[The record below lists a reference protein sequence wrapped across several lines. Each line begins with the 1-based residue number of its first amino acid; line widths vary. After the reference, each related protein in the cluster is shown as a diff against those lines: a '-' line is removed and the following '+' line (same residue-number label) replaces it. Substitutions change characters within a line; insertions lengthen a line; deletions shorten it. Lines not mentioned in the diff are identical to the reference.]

1 MSPAP
6 GLQPSPRSDGC
17 RARCRGALAVA
28 VAMGCVAPALGH
40 SKQCAGIVAIEGW
53 GRAMLSNANWGTP
66 GLSRGHVEVTQAGEV
81 RPHMT
86 GRSYFSNECEE
97 GVFDNSR
104 YIELKLLGR
113 KFSYTTNLF
122 GAQCGC
128 NAALYLVSMSRNTR
142 PSTCSD
148 YYCDANSVCGVACT
162 EIDIQESN
170 MYSFLSTL
178 HNASDKSGRGQGFGG
193 GGKYWSGRRDWL
205 SDDYAPGSACIDTE
219 KPFDVEVSFPV
230 CDNGLLLSMDVRIS
244 QRSHTGQDCRVSSTR
259 PAYSPEEFTAELKK
273 GMTPAI
279 SYWYAPDGMQW
290 MDGPGKDNRGG
301 CQEEHPNRCA
311 ESVLFS
317 NFAVEDIGPGY
328 ESPPTKAPLPPLP
341 RPVLPA
347 AGPGAG
353 VLPTRAVPA
362 GHRAPIGGGGAD
374 AENPDRWGEPARVT
388 TLPPTPGQLSF
399 RFAGIAKADDARFSC
414 RQGEQLPMPRTTA
427 EWASLNA
434 AIRNNVNLG
443 TLSTMW
449 PKNAVWLGGQWS
461 LTDSQWQR
469 EDWTPVGDLLWGDG
483 QPSAVSLQVQEPW
496 LSVDLTG
503 KAHDESSERVA
514 AVFCEFRQDLGLAMR
529 TPELLVD
536 KLFSSRGRSGAGRP
550 RVSASP
556 ALLLGAGLGV
566 ALLLLGFAV
575 RLRAHPRSHHS
586 LLPARLWFQETG
598 SIALAASSEQCI
610 LMRHGLKQAAL

>member
-1 MSPAP
+1 M
-6 GLQPSPRSDGC
+6 
-17 RARCRGALAVA
+17 A

-40 SKQCAGIVAIEGW
+40 SKQCAGIANIEGW
-53 GRAMLSNANWGTP
+53 GRAILSNANWETP
-66 GLSRGHVEVTQAGEV
+66 GPKGHVEVTQAGEV
-81 RPHMT
+81 RPHMM

-142 PSTCSD
+142 PTDCSD

-170 MYSFLSTL
+170 MHSFLSTL

-193 GGKYWSGRRDWL
+193 GGNYWSGRRDWL
-205 SDDYAPGSACIDTE
+205 SDDYAPGSVCIDTE
-219 KPFDVEVSFPV
+219 KPFDVEVSFPMG
-230 CDNGLLLSMDVRIS
+230 DNGLLLSMDVRIS
-244 QRSHTGQDCRVSSTR
+244 QRSLTGQDCRVSSTR
-259 PAYSPEEFTAELKK
+259 PAYSPEEFGAELLK
-273 GMTPAI
+273 GMTPVI
-279 SYWYAPDGMQW
+279 SYWYAPDGMLW

-301 CQEEHPNRCA
+301 CQEEQPKMCA
-311 ESVLFS
+311 DSVLFS
-317 NFAVEDIGPGY
+317 NFAVGDLGPGY

-353 VLPTRAVPA
+353 VLPTPAVPA
-362 GHRAPIGGGGAD
+362 GYQASIGGGGVEATH
-374 AENPDRWGEPARVT
+374 PDQWGEPAR
-388 TLPPTPGQLSF
+388 PPPKPVQPSF
-399 RFAGIAKADDARFSC
+399 RFAGIDKADDARFRC

-427 EWASLNA
+427 EWASLNT

-461 LTDSQWQR
+461 LTDSQWQWD
-469 EDWTPVGDLLWGDG
+469 DWTPVGDLLWGDG
-483 QPSAVSLQVQEPW
+483 QPTSSVSLQVQEPW

-514 AVFCEFRQDLGLAMR
+514 AVLCEFRQDLGLDMR
-529 TPELLVD
+529 TPALLVD
-536 KLFSSRGRSGAGRP
+536 KLFSSRGGSGAGRP

-556 ALLLGAGLGV
+556 TPLLGAGLGL
-566 ALLLLGFAV
+566 ALLLGFAV

-586 LLPARLWFQETG
+586 FLPARLWGQERG
-598 SIALAASSEQCI
+598 SVALAASSEQCI
-610 LMRHGLKQAAL
+610 LMSTG

>member
-1 MSPAP
+1 
-6 GLQPSPRSDGC
+6 
-17 RARCRGALAVA
+17 
-28 VAMGCVAPALGH
+28 
-40 SKQCAGIVAIEGW
+40 
-53 GRAMLSNANWGTP
+53 MLSNANWGTP
-66 GLSRGHVEVTQAGEV
+66 GLSKGHIEVTQAGEV

-230 CDNGLLLSMDVRIS
+230 GDNGLLLSMDVRIS

-290 MDGPGKDNRGG
+290 MDGPGRDNRGG

-328 ESPPTKAPLPPLP
+328 ESPPTKAS
-341 RPVLPA
+341 
-347 AGPGAG
+347 
-353 VLPTRAVPA
+353 
-362 GHRAPIGGGGAD
+362 IGRGSAD

-388 TLPPTPGQLSF
+388 TLPPTPGQPSF

-414 RQGEQLPMPRTTA
+414 RQGEQLPMPQTTA

-483 QPSAVSLQVQEPW
+483 QPSSVSLQVQEPW

-536 KLFSSRGRSGAGRP
+536 KLFSSRGGSGAGRP

-566 ALLLLGFAV
+566 ALLLGFAV

-586 LLPARLWFQETG
+586 LLPARLWFQERG
-598 SIALAASSEQCI
+598 SISLAASSEQCI
-610 LMRHGLKQAAL
+610 LMRHGLQQAAL